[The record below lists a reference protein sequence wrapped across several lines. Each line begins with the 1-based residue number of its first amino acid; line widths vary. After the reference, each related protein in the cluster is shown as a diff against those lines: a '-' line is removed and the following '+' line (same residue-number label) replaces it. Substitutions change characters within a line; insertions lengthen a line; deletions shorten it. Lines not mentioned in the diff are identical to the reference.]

1 VCITFRENVKI
12 AATVVFSEC
21 IVKYIFNIDTVRKLI
36 FHRSSEIYIKDRIIP
51 RESNGFF
58 SLRRNIGEF
67 ESRLGTALCQFR
79 QTFEKIHENCG
90 NDCRY

>member
-21 IVKYIFNIDTVRKLI
+21 IVKYIFNTVRKLI

-51 RESNGFF
+51 RESNRFF
-58 SLRRNIGEF
+58 SL
-67 ESRLGTALCQFR
+67 LGT
-79 QTFEKIHENCG
+79 
-90 NDCRY
+90 